1 MVYVCYSKTKS
12 KTTQEMQSTLLPLP
26 GATLLTFDLVG
37 LPSIILPKLVEASVS
52 AWILAAIPSGVFET
66 AKQSKGSGPQLAL
79 STCA

>member
-1 MVYVCYSKTKS
+1 MCVILKQNLKPPRRCKV
-12 KTTQEMQSTLLPLP
+12 LFPRLP

-37 LPSIILPKLVEASVS
+37 LPSIILPRLVEASVS